1 MAKDQATIFLQQL
14 LNAVF
19 QHMEDN
25 EFAKMMLKNIID
37 DEEENQI
44 CYQTTL
50 THQQFKE
57 FKSVWQKHANTIKQ
71 WINYGKLNND
81 NFDDWFAYLCQLNK
95 EMYIQELVKPTGLY
109 QCLVDD
115 LIEDR
120 HHLDILLMMSTT
132 LFLHHNH
139 LKNKI
144 ISDLDMVK
152 KRPSRSDTIIS
163 RATDEWLMME
173 QKLNKYDVL

>member
-14 LNAVF
+14 LNVAF

-71 WINYGKLNND
+71 WINYGKLKVEA
-81 NFDDWFAYLCQLNK
+81 WWQVRCAETYVG
-95 EMYIQELVKPTGLY
+95 EYVIGTVGRPTSSMVNPFGRY
-109 QCLVDD
+109 Q
-115 LIEDR
+115 R
-120 HHLDILLMMSTT
+120 
-132 LFLHHNH
+132 
-139 LKNKI
+139 I
-144 ISDLDMVK
+144 I
-152 KRPSRSDTIIS
+152 
-163 RATDEWLMME
+163 
-173 QKLNKYDVL
+173 